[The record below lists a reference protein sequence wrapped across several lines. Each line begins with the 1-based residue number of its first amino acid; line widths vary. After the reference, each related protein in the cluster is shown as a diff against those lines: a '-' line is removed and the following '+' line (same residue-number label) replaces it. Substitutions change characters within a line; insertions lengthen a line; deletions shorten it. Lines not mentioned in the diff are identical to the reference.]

1 MCVTLSGSISRQ
13 ATPPDWHILHTGF
26 RVQSWPRIPNGS
38 VIANWLTSVP
48 SLATSGAAFPY
59 LPLGS
64 LGQSGGR
71 MWSKAAAISSFPVV
85 QWQPSLLLARL
96 WLQHLDLLFPSYP
109 EISSFWKNSKWSK
122 ILFSNFYLPRHCFE
136 NSMCN
141 SLSFFLTFKFCIR
154 IQPINKQCCDSSRW
168 TVKGLRYAYIYI
180 CICGCIY
187 IHVSIQEFGMDT
199 YTLLYLK
206 LIANKE
212 LLYSTWNSAQCYVAA
227 WIGGE
232 FGG

>member
-1 MCVTLSGSISRQ
+1 MFAKLEGSTQEMWPAGSYISSCVWSEWEREWGAEGVFGVKSTVSDFVICPTAMMCVTLSGSISWQ
-13 ATPPDWHILHTGF
+13 PTPLDWHILHTGF
-26 RVQSWPRIPNGS
+26 SVQSWPRIPNGS

-141 SLSFFLTFKFCIR
+141 SSFFFNF
-154 IQPINKQCCDSSRW
+154 
-168 TVKGLRYAYIYI
+168 
-180 CICGCIY
+180 
-187 IHVSIQEFGMDT
+187 
-199 YTLLYLK
+199 
-206 LIANKE
+206 
-212 LLYSTWNSAQCYVAA
+212 
-227 WIGGE
+227 
-232 FGG
+232 